1 MSWLDPFAGP
11 LRRRA
16 RATLSL
22 ALLVAAACA
31 DDGTTALHRAPAPR
45 ASADVAPSSFDPSQ
59 PALYVSTTDLTF
71 APQALGTSSAAQ
83 TVVVAN
89 AGGGLLYLGPIIAS
103 APFAQTN
110 NCPSILVAGGSSCTI
125 TVTYT
130 PTAAGTQY
138 GWLSLSSNAPVGPYG
153 VSLTGSAFVPT
164 PALSVT
170 PGSIGFGTLYLGTAT
185 SGRVVKI
192 TSTGNVP
199 VVISSATLGGANPG
213 DFGIWNDG
221 CSGATLAPGASCTLY
236 VSFEPLRI
244 GTRTATVTIAHNAA
258 GSPSLVS
265 LSGAGAKPPGGIIP

>member
-11 LRRRA
+11 MRRRA
-16 RATLSL
+16 RATLSFV
-22 ALLVAAACA
+22 LLVAAACA
-31 DDGTTALHRAPAPR
+31 DDGATAPHRAPAPR
-45 ASADVAPSSFDPSQ
+45 ASADVAPSDVGGPII
-59 PALYVSTTDLTF
+59 YISTPDLTF
-71 APQALGTSSAAQ
+71 ARQPVGTSSAAQ

-89 AGGGLLYLGPIIAS
+89 GGGGLLYLSLITTT

-110 NCPSILVAGGSSCTI
+110 NCPYVLAGYDSCTI
-125 TVTYT
+125 NVVYT

-138 GWLSLSSNAPVGPYG
+138 GWLSIVSNASSGGAG

-236 VSFEPLRI
+236 VSFEPLRT

>member
-11 LRRRA
+11 MRRRA

-22 ALLVAAACA
+22 ALLVAAACG

-45 ASADVAPSSFDPSQ
+45 ASADVAPSTVGPIV
-59 PALYVSTTDLTF
+59 YISTSDLTF
-71 APQALGTSSAAQ
+71 APQPLGTSSAAQ

-89 AGGGLLYLGPIIAS
+89 NGGGLLYLSLITTTP
-103 APFAQTN
+103 PFAQTN
-110 NCPSILVAGGSSCTI
+110 NCPYILVEGASCTI
-125 TVTYT
+125 TVVYT
-130 PTAAGTQY
+130 PTAAGPQY
-138 GWLSLSSNAPVGPYG
+138 GWLSVVSNASSGGAG
-153 VSLTGSAFVPT
+153 VSLAGSGFVPT

-221 CSGATLAPGASCTLY
+221 CSGATLTPGASCTFL

-244 GTRTATVTIAHNAA
+244 GTRTATVAIAHNAA